1 MGEEA
6 RTKVAP
12 TQPKRAQQEGQTILA
27 EKRYYRNGPR
37 YPEEDRFNSNGGWG
51 AEIREGWKE

>member
-1 MGEEA
+1 M
-6 RTKVAP
+6 
-12 TQPKRAQQEGQTILA
+12 A